1 MTRAFDAVM
10 GLVPLPTFERADT
23 MIHDLRPA
31 PIPAATDDLPALRAQ
46 IEDAIPYRDGV
57 LSYEQALALVNE
69 VDRLRRAVGERD
81 VRITQL
87 MGILS

>member
-1 MTRAFDAVM
+1 VTRGFDAVR
-10 GLVPLPTFERADT
+10 GLVHLSTFERAAP

-31 PIPAATDDLPALRAQ
+31 PIPAATDDLLALRAQ

-57 LSYEQALALVNE
+57 LTYEQALALVNE
-69 VDRLRRAVGERD
+69 VERLRRAVGERD
-81 VRITQL
+81 MRITQL

>member
-1 MTRAFDAVM
+1 
-10 GLVPLPTFERADT
+10 

-31 PIPAATDDLPALRAQ
+31 PIPAATDDLLALRAQ

-57 LSYEQALALVNE
+57 LTYEQALALVNE
-69 VDRLRRAVGERD
+69 VERLRRAVGERD
-81 VRITQL
+81 MRITQL

>member
-1 MTRAFDAVM
+1 VTRGFDAVR
-10 GLVPLPTFERADT
+10 GLVHLSTFERAAT

-31 PIPAATDDLPALRAQ
+31 PIPAATDDLQALRAQ

-57 LSYEQALALVNE
+57 LTYEQALALLNE
-69 VDRLRRAVGERD
+69 VERLRRAVGERD
-81 VRITQL
+81 MRITQL